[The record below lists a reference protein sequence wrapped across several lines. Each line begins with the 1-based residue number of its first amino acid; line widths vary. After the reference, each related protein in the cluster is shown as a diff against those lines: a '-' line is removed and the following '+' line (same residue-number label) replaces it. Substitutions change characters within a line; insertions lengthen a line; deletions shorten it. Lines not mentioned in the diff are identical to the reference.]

1 VLSFILAPMIEK
13 SLYRLLVMFRGDFS
27 ILHTRRISETFLAIS
42 LAILI
47 FFSTQK
53 KTRAV
58 RDGD

>member
-1 VLSFILAPMIEK
+1 MIEK